1 MRRPGGNNAPHF
13 IINAMKSDNVNKINY
28 VNNIM
33 SIINELSTDIYEA
46 MMDGEDSNVKAYA
59 ERMIELMKQIK
70 SQHTDEFLL

>member
-1 MRRPGGNNAPHF
+1 MVPPF

>member
-1 MRRPGGNNAPHF
+1 VPPI

-46 MMDGEDSNVKAYA
+46 MMYGEDSNVKAYA

>member
-1 MRRPGGNNAPHF
+1 MR
-13 IINAMKSDNVNKINY
+13 SDNVNKINY

>member
-1 MRRPGGNNAPHF
+1 MRRPGGNLPPI

>member
-1 MRRPGGNNAPHF
+1 MPPIYR
-13 IINAMKSDNVNKINY
+13 NAMRSDNVNKINY

>member
-1 MRRPGGNNAPHF
+1 MPPF

>member
-1 MRRPGGNNAPHF
+1 
-13 IINAMKSDNVNKINY
+13 MKSDNVNKINY

>member
-1 MRRPGGNNAPHF
+1 
-13 IINAMKSDNVNKINY
+13 MKGENVNKVNY

-33 SIINELSTDIYEA
+33 NEANDLVTEIYEA
-46 MMDGEDSNVKAYA
+46 MMDGEDKEVKTYA

>member
-1 MRRPGGNNAPHF
+1 MPPI